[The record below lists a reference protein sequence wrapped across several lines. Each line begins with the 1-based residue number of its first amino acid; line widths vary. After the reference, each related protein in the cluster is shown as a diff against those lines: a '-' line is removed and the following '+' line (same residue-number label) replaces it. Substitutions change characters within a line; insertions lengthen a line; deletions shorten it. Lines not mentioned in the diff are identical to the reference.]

1 MTTLDPS
8 RARQLREVLA
18 SACARAGLG
27 GADDAELIKYT
38 NNATYRLAGAVIARV
53 GIGALGRTRA
63 PRVVTMA
70 RWLAERDAPTVR
82 LLDAEQPVYIGDYAV
97 TFWHEVPSTAV
108 HGWDFTAGELAAAVK
123 SLHTIPVAD
132 AASLPTWDAFTAAS
146 LRVHAA
152 DPMIDAES
160 LDWLRTQ
167 WTQVQR
173 EYRNLTMP
181 RRGVIHGDAHTGNLL
196 RTPADTT
203 ILADLD
209 SAGIGPIGWDLAVV
223 AVDGIRFGR
232 SEFYSDFAAAYGADV
247 TSWTEWPVLRRIRE
261 LLLVTSA
268 IPDLSRRPDTAT
280 EHAHRLRTLRAG
292 QLDAIWRPYK

>member
-1 MTTLDPS
+1 MTTLDPA
-8 RARQLREVLA
+8 RARQLRDVLA
-18 SACARAGLG
+18 SACAWAGLS
-27 GADDAELIKYT
+27 GAGDAELIKYT
-38 NNATYRLAGAVIARV
+38 NNATYRLAGSVIARI

-70 RWLAERDAPTVR
+70 RWLAQRDAPTVR
-82 LLDAEQPVYIGDYAV
+82 LLDTEQPVYIGDYAV
-97 TFWHEVPSTAV
+97 TFWHEVPSTAP
-108 HGWDFTAGELAAAVK
+108 GEDFTAGELAAAVK

-132 AASLPTWDAFTAAS
+132 AASLPTWDPFTAAS

-152 DPMIDAES
+152 DPTIDAES
-160 LDWLRTQ
+160 LDWLGAQ

-196 RTPADTT
+196 RTPAGTT

-209 SAGIGPIGWDLAVV
+209 SAGIGPTAWDLAVV

-247 TSWTEWPVLRRIRE
+247 TSWPEWPVLRRIRE